1 MRTSKTAEKNRIN
14 YVYYTAAGKKIFL
27 TPGDVG
33 DEWIAYL
40 HDADDKM
47 VNAEKREEY
56 RVQLRFNGQEDW
68 LQRNRNSPIS
78 NDTKANSRF
87 SDLAVEEKS
96 YMANPLECIL
106 QAVDAITCE
115 NRIKKVQ
122 AAIKT
127 LQPQQQELIRKK
139 FYDNRTNVDIAAEEG
154 VTEAAIRNRLKKIY
168 SNLSKKLQK

>member
-1 MRTSKTAEKNRIN
+1 
-14 YVYYTAAGKKIFL
+14 
-27 TPGDVG
+27 
-33 DEWIAYL
+33 
-40 HDADDKM
+40 
-47 VNAEKREEY
+47 
-56 RVQLRFNGQEDW
+56 
-68 LQRNRNSPIS
+68 
-78 NDTKANSRF
+78 
-87 SDLAVEEKS
+87 
-96 YMANPLECIL
+96 MANPLECIL

>member
-1 MRTSKTAEKNRIN
+1 
-14 YVYYTAAGKKIFL
+14 
-27 TPGDVG
+27 
-33 DEWIAYL
+33 
-40 HDADDKM
+40 
-47 VNAEKREEY
+47 
-56 RVQLRFNGQEDW
+56 
-68 LQRNRNSPIS
+68 
-78 NDTKANSRF
+78 
-87 SDLAVEEKS
+87 
-96 YMANPLECIL
+96 MANPLECIL

-168 SNLSKKLQK
+168 SNLSKNFKIGVRTPLFFRLYMKGTIKTFRKERELWI

>member
-1 MRTSKTAEKNRIN
+1 MRKSKTAEKNRIN
-14 YVYYTAAGKKIFL
+14 YVYYTAEAKKIFL

-154 VTEAAIRNRLKKIY
+154 VTEAADRK
-168 SNLSKKLQK
+168 SVV

>member
-1 MRTSKTAEKNRIN
+1 MRKSKTAEKNRIN

-87 SDLAVEEKS
+87 SDLA
-96 YMANPLECIL
+96 YMDMPRIL